1 METINKDKYSLFP
14 LNGVSVPVTIF
25 EESKLC
31 ILQIYFFVSSKLFAS
46 AGIESASPLEMIY
59 KANTTSELAGLG
71 RPKRYF
77 NIEIIYEFVIYHL

>member
-31 ILQIYFFVSSKLFAS
+31 ILSSKLFAS